1 MESLLGLDPL
11 HDVKQDLVI
20 VVGKGKGS
28 VDNISVLRPIVE
40 ELLQREFGI
49 RAEVGEDNTGRLLVD
64 PKSMKDFIAG
74 RKMKEDATGLNRTH
88 NIASSFRFAP

>member
-1 MESLLGLDPL
+1 MESLPSSVPL
-11 HDVKQDLVI
+11 HDVKEDLVI
-20 VVGKGKGS
+20 VVGKGNHS
-28 VDNISVLRPIVE
+28 VDNIPVLRPIVE

-74 RKMKEDATGLNRTH
+74 RKTKEDASHWTDSN
-88 NIASSFRFAP
+88 A